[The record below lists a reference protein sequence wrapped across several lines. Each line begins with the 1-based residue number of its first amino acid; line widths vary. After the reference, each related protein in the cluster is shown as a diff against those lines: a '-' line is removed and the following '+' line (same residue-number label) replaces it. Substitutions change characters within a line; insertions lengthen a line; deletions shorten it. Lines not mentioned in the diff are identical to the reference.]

1 MLERHAGGNLQRAVE
16 NLVQGQE
23 RKVQQKIM
31 SRVNFLRVGADKIN
45 AIYLS
50 KQQSFGE
57 ITQTFLL
64 FHWLVSDLGLSPL
77 VRTLELTIIKAA
89 LTGHQVHA
97 GGSLL
102 LHIL

>member
-31 SRVNFLRVGADKIN
+31 SRVNFLGVGADKIN

-50 KQQSFGE
+50 KQ
-57 ITQTFLL
+57 
-64 FHWLVSDLGLSPL
+64 
-77 VRTLELTIIKAA
+77 
-89 LTGHQVHA
+89 
-97 GGSLL
+97 
-102 LHIL
+102 